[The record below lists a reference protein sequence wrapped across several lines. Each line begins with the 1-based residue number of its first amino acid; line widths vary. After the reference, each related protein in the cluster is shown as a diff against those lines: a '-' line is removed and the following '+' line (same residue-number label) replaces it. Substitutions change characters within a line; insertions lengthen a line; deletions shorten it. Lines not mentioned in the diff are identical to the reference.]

1 MLTLKTEKGMRF
13 VQVEKEEILHI
24 AKLACLNIKDEE
36 IEEYRKNLQDILNWV
51 NIVNQV
57 DTSNISETIGSTD
70 NVNIFRED
78 EIREFED
85 KELLLQNAPEKEN
98 NMFNIPKVIQ

>member
-1 MLTLKTEKGMRF
+1 M
-13 VQVEKEEILHI
+13 QVEKEEILHI

-51 NIVNQV
+51 NIVNRV
-57 DTSNISETIGSTD
+57 DTSNINETIGSTN

-78 EIREFED
+78 EIKEFED
-85 KELLLQNAPEKEN
+85 KELLLQNAPEKQN